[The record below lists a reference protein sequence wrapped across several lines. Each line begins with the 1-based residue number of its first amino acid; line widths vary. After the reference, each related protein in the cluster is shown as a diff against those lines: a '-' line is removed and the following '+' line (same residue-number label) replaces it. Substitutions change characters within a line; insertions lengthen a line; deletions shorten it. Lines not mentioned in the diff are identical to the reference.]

1 MQWRRKDV
9 TPHTTRTE
17 GLFLILGKAEMASG
31 KNFIATSDERRN
43 KLQSP
48 LKGYDP
54 AKGLLMRFRV
64 EGAGS
69 SLSLAGS
76 EKEQRPLSR
85 NIF

>member
-1 MQWRRKDV
+1 
-9 TPHTTRTE
+9 
-17 GLFLILGKAEMASG
+17 
-31 KNFIATSDERRN
+31 
-43 KLQSP
+43 
-48 LKGYDP
+48 
-54 AKGLLMRFRV
+54 MRFRV